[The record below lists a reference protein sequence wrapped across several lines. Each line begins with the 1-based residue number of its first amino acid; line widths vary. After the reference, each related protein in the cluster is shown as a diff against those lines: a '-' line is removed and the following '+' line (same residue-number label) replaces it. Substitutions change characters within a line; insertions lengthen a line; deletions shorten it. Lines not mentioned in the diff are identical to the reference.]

1 MTASRIVCGGSVQ
14 LRGLFVCCSIATS
27 LSSGLHVSALLD
39 GSAASCQP
47 AFHRC
52 ITLSP
57 RSVSAALIEQR
68 HHLYALSVYLALTAG
83 HLAWHPRYFGV
94 RIAVH
99 GFAIILFFY
108 NIALCPRGLSAFC
121 VLLVAHDSA
130 VAVGIVLDHQCT
142 LCNGSSILFNEL
154 VVNFCIFNVLVSLL
168 HGCTR
173 HHWIHHPC
181 AFFASLASS
190 RCVLRIFGYVAIHL
204 ISSTSRCASLNSTDD
219 LRSMSSFQ

>member
-1 MTASRIVCGGSVQ
+1 MAPTIFRCANRCSR
-14 LRGLFVCCSIATS
+14 F
-27 LSSGLHVSALLD
+27 
-39 GSAASCQP
+39 
-47 AFHRC
+47 
-52 ITLSP
+52 
-57 RSVSAALIEQR
+57 R
-68 HHLYALSVYLALTAG
+68 HY
-83 HLAWHPRYFGV
+83 P
-94 RIAVH
+94 
-99 GFAIILFFY
+99 FFY

-219 LRSMSSFQ
+219 LRSMSSFQGRPRRRLQLFLCFLFLLRCVLSSVLRTESQPRGGRTSQLCPIHDCVCPTRVSVCWVCRSLALSPRAVFTSLEVISAVM